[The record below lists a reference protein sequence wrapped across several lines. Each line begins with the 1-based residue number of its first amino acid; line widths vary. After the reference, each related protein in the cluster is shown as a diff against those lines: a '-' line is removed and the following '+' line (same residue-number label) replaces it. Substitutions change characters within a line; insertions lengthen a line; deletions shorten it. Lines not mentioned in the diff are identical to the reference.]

1 MGIWGVVCTN
11 QCIPINKQ
19 CNLSQTVHCRKTLR
33 KTKENVTNWKFNGF
47 WLIIQ
52 LCLSLSTYNGFLCVQ
67 CQVYGPVMDDRND
80 LRGRFL
86 LVYYKEVA
94 IAFHEDVRFMQTT
107 KDVSCHP
114 LILKI
119 TNKDCSINSRHFS
132 FHLWTVPLNFL
143 LKIN

>member
-52 LCLSLSTYNGFLCVQ
+52 LCLSLSTYNGFFVCAVPGIWTSNGWSQWSTRQIFTCIRKSPSHFTRMCALCKQ
-67 CQVYGPVMDDRND
+67 R
-80 LRGRFL
+80 
-86 LVYYKEVA
+86 
-94 IAFHEDVRFMQTT
+94 

>member
-1 MGIWGVVCTN
+1 MVFV
-11 QCIPINKQ
+11 
-19 CNLSQTVHCRKTLR
+19 
-33 KTKENVTNWKFNGF
+33 
-47 WLIIQ
+47 
-52 LCLSLSTYNGFLCVQ
+52 CVQ

-119 TNKDCSINSRHFS
+119 TNKTVQLTVAIFRSIYELSR
-132 FHLWTVPLNFL
+132 
-143 LKIN
+143 